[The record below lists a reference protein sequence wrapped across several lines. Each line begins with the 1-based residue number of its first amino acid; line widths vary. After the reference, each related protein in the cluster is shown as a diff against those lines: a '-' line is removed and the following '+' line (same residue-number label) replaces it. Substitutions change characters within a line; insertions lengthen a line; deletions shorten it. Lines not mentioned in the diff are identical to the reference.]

1 MPPIPN
7 FAIPESPPGSPP
19 LKATKKFEKFL
30 ELKKQ
35 GVHFNQKLESS
46 SALANPTLFQK
57 LMDYADLD
65 EHSQYATTLPDDLAV
80 PIKFP
85 EWMYGDQLNKT
96 QEELRKKKEQERH
109 GQPRQF
115 VSGGNLEPS
124 SSSRTSTPGGS
135 SRGQRQHL
143 STAERVMQG
152 LDRES
157 RSPGSGHSGRR
168 R

>member
-1 MPPIPN
+1 
-7 FAIPESPPGSPP
+7 
-19 LKATKKFEKFL
+19 
-30 ELKKQ
+30 
-35 GVHFNQKLESS
+35 
-46 SALANPTLFQK
+46 
-57 LMDYADLD
+57 MDYADLD

-80 PIKFP
+80 PTKFP

-96 QEELRKKKEQERH
+96 QEEVKKKKEHERQ

-115 VSGGNLEPS
+115 VSGGNLEPA

-135 SRGQRQHL
+135 GRGQRQHL

-152 LDRES
+152 LERET

-168 R
+168 RE